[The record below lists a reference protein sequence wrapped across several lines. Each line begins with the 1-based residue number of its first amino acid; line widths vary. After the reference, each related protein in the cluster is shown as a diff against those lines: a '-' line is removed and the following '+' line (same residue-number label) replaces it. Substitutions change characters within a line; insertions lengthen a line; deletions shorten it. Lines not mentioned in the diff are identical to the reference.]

1 MTVQADPRRERALV
15 STEWLESHLDDASLR
30 VFDCTTYLRP
40 AAPGEGPYHPESGR
54 ADYETAHIPG
64 AGFLDLVGDLSAR
77 ETSLHFM
84 MPPEGQLVAAFS
96 RRGVGPGTRVVLYS
110 AGHIMW
116 ATRVWW
122 MFRALGFDAVAVLD
136 GGWDKWVAEA
146 RPVSEEPCRYAPVS
160 FEVGQRRPLFAS
172 RETVLEVLGD
182 SGACIINAL
191 NPDYYRGEGES
202 RYGRPGRIPG
212 SVNVPALSLLR
223 KTHDF
228 VSLEEA
234 AQHFGGVGA
243 DRAERIIT
251 YCGGGISATV
261 DNFML
266 YRLGYDNVATYDA
279 SMGEW
284 AQDDTLPIE
293 RDETP
298 DR

>member
-1 MTVQADPRRERALV
+1 MTLATDPTRERALV
-15 STEWLESHLDDASLR
+15 STEWLEAHLGDASLR
-30 VFDCTTYLRP
+30 IFDATTYLRP

-54 ADYETAHIPG
+54 ADFDRAHIPG
-64 AGFLDLVGDLSAR
+64 AGFLDVAGDLSAR
-77 ETSLHFM
+77 DTTLHFM

-96 RRGVGPGTRVVLYS
+96 EAGVGAGTRVVLYS

-122 MFRALGFDAVAVLD
+122 MFRALGFDEVAVLD
-136 GGWDKWVAEA
+136 GGWEKWNAEA
-146 RPVSEEPCRYAPVS
+146 RPVSAEPCRYEPAS
-160 FEVGQRRPLFAS
+160 FEVGPRRPLFAS
-172 RETVLEVLGD
+172 REEVVAVLGER
-182 SGACIINAL
+182 SACVINAL
-191 NPDYYRGEGES
+191 NPDYFHGAGPS

-212 SVNVPALSLLR
+212 SVSVPALSLLR
-223 KTHDF
+223 NTHDF

-234 AQHFGGVGA
+234 AQHFGDVGA

-293 RDETP
+293 RDAEP
-298 DR
+298 GA